1 MLVMGLQEILSMR
14 GTESKLDL
22 LAIDDFDGELRQL
35 IDWAIRMKNDDGFAE
50 SFKPLDGMSIG
61 SIYEKPSTRTRVSFE
76 VGVSKLGGQPL
87 TILAN
92 DIQLGKSESIA
103 DTAAV
108 LSRFMDGITY
118 RCFGHSDVQEL
129 AKHSS
134 VPVINALSD
143 MHHPC
148 QAAADLMTITEKIDS
163 VNGHVSW
170 VGDGNNVL
178 HDLMLACAS
187 LGIDIKYA
195 TPIGFEPDADI
206 VSRAVTMASEK
217 GSSIVSSNDPV
228 EAVSD
233 AGVVYTDVFVSMGE
247 ESLDGKMDAFDGF
260 QINEELVS
268 HADSDYLFMHCL
280 PAHRGEEV
288 TNGVIDSKNSVV
300 FDQAE
305 NRMWAQ
311 MSLLT
316 RMCNEAA
323 WHTYNE
329 LY

>member
-1 MLVMGLQEILSMR
+1 MLAMGLQEILSMR

-22 LAIDDFDGELRQL
+22 LAIDDFDGELQQL
-35 IDWAIRMKNDDGFAE
+35 IDWAIRMKNDDGFAD

-87 TILAN
+87 TLLAN

-148 QAAADLMTITEKIDS
+148 QAAADLMTITEKIDT

-187 LGIDIKYA
+187 LGINIKYA

-206 VSRAVTMASEK
+206 VSRAVAMASEN
-217 GSSIVSSNDPV
+217 GSSIVSSN
-228 EAVSD
+228 AVS
-233 AGVVYTDVFVSMGE
+233 YTH
-247 ESLDGKMDAFDGF
+247 LT
-260 QINEELVS
+260 
-268 HADSDYLFMHCL
+268 L
-280 PAHRGEEV
+280 PTKA
-288 TNGVIDSKNSVV
+288 
-300 FDQAE
+300 
-305 NRMWAQ
+305 
-311 MSLLT
+311 
-316 RMCNEAA
+316 
-323 WHTYNE
+323 
-329 LY
+329 